1 MFSIAPRAFPV
12 NAALQPPLDGRV
24 GRRADKSSPRR
35 LSCFSMESRAMSDKL
50 LINLFGLTI
59 SADGIY
65 AIVAAVIIIV
75 LVVARP
81 R

>member
-1 MFSIAPRAFPV
+1 
-12 NAALQPPLDGRV
+12 
-24 GRRADKSSPRR
+24 
-35 LSCFSMESRAMSDKL
+35 MSDKL

-65 AIVAAVIIIV
+65 AVTGAVIIV
-75 LVVARP
+75 VMLVVVRWRP

>member
-1 MFSIAPRAFPV
+1 MTAREFGAQIHRPPKALMFF
-12 NAALQPPLDGRV
+12 Q
-24 GRRADKSSPRR
+24 
-35 LSCFSMESRAMSDKL
+35 MESRAMSDKL

-75 LVVARP
+75 LVLARQQP

>member
-1 MFSIAPRAFPV
+1 
-12 NAALQPPLDGRV
+12 
-24 GRRADKSSPRR
+24 
-35 LSCFSMESRAMSDKL
+35 MSDKL

-65 AIVAAVIIIV
+65 AIIGAVIIVVVLIV
-75 LVVARP
+75 VRWRP

>member
-1 MFSIAPRAFPV
+1 
-12 NAALQPPLDGRV
+12 
-24 GRRADKSSPRR
+24 
-35 LSCFSMESRAMSDKL
+35 MESRAMSDKL

-65 AIVAAVIIIV
+65 AIVAAVVV
-75 LVVARP
+75 LVLAQRQP

>member
-1 MFSIAPRAFPV
+1 MAKPHIIFSK
-12 NAALQPPLDGRV
+12 AAHSVRNWPLPYSRV
-24 GRRADKSSPRR
+24 MP
-35 LSCFSMESRAMSDKL
+35 DKL
-50 LINLFGLTI
+50 LISLFGLTI
-59 SADGIY
+59 SADGIC

>member
-1 MFSIAPRAFPV
+1 
-12 NAALQPPLDGRV
+12 
-24 GRRADKSSPRR
+24 
-35 LSCFSMESRAMSDKL
+35 MESHAMSDKL

-75 LVVARP
+75 LVLAR
-81 R
+81 RQLR

>member
-1 MFSIAPRAFPV
+1 
-12 NAALQPPLDGRV
+12 
-24 GRRADKSSPRR
+24 
-35 LSCFSMESRAMSDKL
+35 MESRAMPDKL

-59 SADGIY
+59 SADGIC

-81 R
+81 